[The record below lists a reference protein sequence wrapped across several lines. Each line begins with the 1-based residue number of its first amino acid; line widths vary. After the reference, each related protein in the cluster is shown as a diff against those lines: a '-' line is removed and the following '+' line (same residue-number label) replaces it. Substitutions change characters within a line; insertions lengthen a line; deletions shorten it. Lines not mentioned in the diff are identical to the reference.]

1 MDHCRQCGTC
11 CRKGGP
17 AIHQED
23 KKLLENGHIPL
34 RYLFTIRKDEP
45 VYDNI
50 QGFIISAPSDI
61 IRIKSRESSSTCVFF
76 NPEYNQCTIY
86 DKRPLECRILECW
99 NTRKIEEI
107 YNIGRISRQ
116 ELLTNTPPLIDLVE
130 YHENRCAYQ
139 IIKKLIHQL
148 NQGEKKNALE
158 NIREILALDNHFR
171 LLAIEKSICKT
182 DIIDFLFGSPLQKT
196 LQRMGLK
203 VIKKRHGHNSNEYSN
218 TSGKKTTHR
227 P

>member
-23 KKLLENGHIPL
+23 KKLLEHGHIPL

-50 QGFIISAPSDI
+50 QGCIISAPSDI
-61 IRIKSRESSSTCVFF
+61 IRIKSRESSSTCAFF

-107 YNIGRISRQ
+107 YDKGRISRQ

-148 NQGEKKNALE
+148 NQGDKKNALE
-158 NIREILALDNHFR
+158 NIREILAFDNHLR

-203 VIKKRHGHNSNEYSN
+203 VIKKRHGHNSNEYFN